1 VGNPV
6 GSARSRAVRKAG
18 GSMPATLGEARETN
32 RAGVGICG
40 LGAVSGYGWGRKL
53 LWDGAVSGESAV
65 VARPGYEAVLGHD
78 VAYAALVANEAPEGV
93 SRFSAALTAAAE
105 EAIDDALDRGWR
117 PGPNVGL
124 LHAVVLGEVDMWRD
138 FWTVNE
144 RSLRRRDY
152 LQLMPSTPLSLLM
165 QRHAFHGPTMALT
178 AMCASG
184 NAAMLTAKLW
194 LDAGIA
200 SDVIVVAT
208 DVSCLPENMKH
219 FVDLGVAACDA
230 PALDVCRPFQEGSRG
245 FPGGE
250 ASVGFVV
257 SARSGAPYVRV
268 AGGAMNHD
276 AHHVVSINPDHT
288 QIRRCF
294 DDAIA
299 NAGISPLDVAY
310 LNAHGPGT
318 VQCDAAE
325 AEMLDTILTDAVGVY
340 SMKPLTGHC
349 QGAASAVELA
359 VTCLAYETGVIPA
372 PPQVAPGHPRLLSG
386 PTLRQPG
393 ATMKSSIGMGG
404 HNSAILLTEP

>member
-1 VGNPV
+1 MPTTIGATGGGP
-6 GSARSRAVRKAG
+6 RAQ
-18 GSMPATLGEARETN
+18 
-32 RAGVGICG
+32 VGICG
-40 LGAVSGYGWGRKL
+40 VGTVTGYGWGRKL
-53 LWDGAVSGESAV
+53 LWDGAMSGESAV
-65 VARPGYEAVLGHD
+65 VPRPGYEEMLGHD
-78 VAYAALVANEAPEGV
+78 VAYAALVADEAPEGT
-93 SRFSAALTAAAE
+93 SRFSAAMMSAAE

-117 PGPNVGL
+117 PGENVGL
-124 LHAVVLGEVDMWRD
+124 IHAVVLGEVDLWRD

-152 LQLMPSTPLSLLM
+152 LQLMPSTPMSLLM
-165 QRHAFHGPTMALT
+165 QRHAFHGPTMAMT

-184 NAAMLTAKLW
+184 NAAILTAKLW
-194 LDAGIA
+194 VDAGIA
-200 SDVIVVAT
+200 SDVIVLAT
-208 DVSCLPENMKH
+208 DISCLPENMKH

-257 SARSGAPYVRV
+257 SARSGSPYVRV
-268 AGGAMNHD
+268 AGGSMNHD

-288 QIRRCF
+288 QVRRCF
-294 DDAIA
+294 ERALEDAD
-299 NAGISPLDVAY
+299 ISPRDVVY

-318 VQCDAAE
+318 AQCDAAE
-325 AEMLDTILTDAVGVY
+325 AEMLDSILTDAVGVY
-340 SMKPLTGHC
+340 SIKPLTGHC

-372 PPQVAPGHPRLLSG
+372 PPQVAPGHPRLLAG

-393 ATMKSSIGMGG
+393 ITMKSSIGMGG